1 MTAVLATQKC
11 VLSKYAFYGGK
22 LNVAHASK
30 YESGTFLSGSTI
42 CNYNAFRTFPI
53 SLDKRQIIQ
62 WSISSHSII
71 KSNFAEFK
79 ILFDLFSAL
88 SYYIRATNI
97 CSSLNFNFVV
107 VCHSYK
113 EPKWQLLPSKK
124 ILNYQ
129 KYVISM
135 LYVTLLRLNVTATSC
150 WRLLAFYS
158 INTKYINIHSSNRM

>member
-1 MTAVLATQKC
+1 MTAVLATQKY
-11 VLSKYAFYGGK
+11 VLSKYASYGGK

-42 CNYNAFRTFPI
+42 CNYFALETFPI

-62 WSISSHSII
+62 WSIYSHSII
-71 KSNFAEFK
+71 KSNLAEFK
-79 ILFDLFSAL
+79 RLFNLFKQIHVL
-88 SYYIRATNI
+88 
-97 CSSLNFNFVV
+97 
-107 VCHSYK
+107 CHSYK
-113 EPKWQLLPSKK
+113 EPKWQLLTSKK